1 MPSTASITAAC
12 KSGRRHTC
20 RKPRSKTFVRGWQAT
35 ASAARTEMTIR
46 RLRNHL
52 MRGEPELPYLRFY
65 PNLNREEKLH
75 QIKDLAKYSNFH
87 HN

>member
-1 MPSTASITAAC
+1 
-12 KSGRRHTC
+12 
-20 RKPRSKTFVRGWQAT
+20 
-35 ASAARTEMTIR
+35 
-46 RLRNHL
+46 